1 MKKVF
6 VDTNVIIDLLADR
19 KPHSKFAVALF
30 QKAEA
35 MEVELYASSHSI
47 ATTYFILKKFSDD
60 KKLRAILS
68 DLLQYVSVIPIDVHL
83 IRRALNSKYK
93 DFEDGLQILCAQ
105 SIDQMDC
112 IVTRDLKD
120 FKESNI
126 AVYSPDTVIEKLA

>member
-1 MKKVF
+1 
-6 VDTNVIIDLLADR
+6 
-19 KPHSKFAVALF
+19 LF

-35 MEVELYASSHSI
+35 MEVELYTSSHSI
-47 ATTYFILKKFSDD
+47 ATTYFVLKKFSDD

-68 DLLQYVSVIPIDVHL
+68 DLLHYVSIIPIDINL
-83 IRRALNSKYK
+83 IRRGLNSKYK

-120 FKESNI
+120 FKQSNI